1 MRTTKRW
8 AFTGTAI
15 AALFGA
21 SLLNGPMAAADSS
34 ASISGARA
42 TFTSHGEVFKLY
54 DTSCDGN
61 PVYLRYKI
69 NGGSENRLDYSGG
82 CDTHASYNLSFAEGA
97 RVEYRACVD
106 IRPGVDRCSGWSSDR
121 A

>member
-8 AFTGTAI
+8 AFTGTAV

-21 SLLNGPMAAADSS
+21 SLINGPSALADSS
-34 ASISGARA
+34 ASTTGARA
-42 TFTSHGEVFKLY
+42 TFTSYGEVFKLY

-61 PVYLRYKI
+61 PVYLRYKV
-69 NGGSENRLDYSGG
+69 NGGGENRLNHSGG
-82 CDTHASYNLSFAEGA
+82 CDTNASYNLSFSEGA
-97 RVEYRACVD
+97 KVEYRACVD
-106 IRPGVDRCSGWSSDR
+106 IRPGIDRCSGWASDV